1 VTFAFYKK
9 LLLGEEGGFQQQY
22 LGKLL
27 EPGETSRNHR
37 LIYATK
43 LALRGRPVPQQIQD
57 VILSSPFES
66 TVFAYNLKMNDVE
79 PEEKYLKVIAL
90 QPSKSEQYAKLV
102 VDKGDKV
109 PEVILQS
116 ISNDPKTSERFAS
129 HLRMSN
135 VSQYHK
141 NVDGKEVSIRRAK
154 AVPIP
159 EIILNGIAGDPEV
172 AYGFL
177 YYIIKYDKKK
187 APEILIKG
195 LASRPDLAIDLEKHY
210 RNLNLSAPDSLHQII
225 STSKQL
231 QNAVA
236 NKKKRGAKGGTFL

>member
-1 VTFAFYKK
+1 
-9 LLLGEEGGFQQQY
+9 
-22 LGKLL
+22 
-27 EPGETSRNHR
+27 
-37 LIYATK
+37 
-43 LALRGRPVPQQIQD
+43 
-57 VILSSPFES
+57 
-66 TVFAYNLKMNDVE
+66 
-79 PEEKYLKVIAL
+79 
-90 QPSKSEQYAKLV
+90 
-102 VDKGDKV
+102 
-109 PEVILQS
+109 
-116 ISNDPKTSERFAS
+116 
-129 HLRMSN
+129 MSN

-236 NKKKRGAKGGTFL
+236 NKKKRGGKGGAFL